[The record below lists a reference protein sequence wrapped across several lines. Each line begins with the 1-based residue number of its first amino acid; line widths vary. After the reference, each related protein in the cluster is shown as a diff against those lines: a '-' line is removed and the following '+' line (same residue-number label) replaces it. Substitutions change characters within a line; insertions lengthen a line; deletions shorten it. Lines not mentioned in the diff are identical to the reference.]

1 MLGFLLIR
9 LGVKQL
15 AHKFHDELG
24 EQALDRSLKNHANA
38 IQQRDAL
45 YAEKETLQAE
55 LQGIESEL
63 SELDKQQGTR
73 LPAGTCLTVAAIDK
87 ALDDQMARKDELTET
102 LARGKLRLKFIQQ
115 ACMES
120 NVKANQAKTNVE
132 EARAT
137 LAAAF
142 ERHVFSTREV
152 KTAFTMLRQ
161 TWAMWDT
168 CITGPGYFDRS
179 QLAAKLAQEPPADEH
194 YQDARE
200 LMRITCNE

>member
-1 MLGFLLIR
+1 MAQGAE
-9 LGVKQL
+9 QL
-15 AHKFHDELG
+15 AQKFHDKLA
-24 EQALDRSLKNHANA
+24 EQALEQALSNHAEA
-38 IQQRDAL
+38 VQQRDAL
-45 YAEKETLQAE
+45 YTEKESLQTE

-73 LPAGTCLTVAAIDK
+73 LPAGTCLTVSAIDK
-87 ALDDQMARKDELTET
+87 ALDDQMARKDGLTET

-120 NVKANQAKTNVE
+120 NVKVNQAKTNVG

-168 CITGPGYFDRS
+168 SITGPGYFDRS
-179 QLAAKLAQEPPADEH
+179 QWAAKLAQEPPADEH